1 MSDKSELKVGHSS
14 CGDQPLPE
22 PSRFPDDAY
31 AASYFLPSHS
41 RNRGVKC
48 RHIGQPLSRTRV
60 IAAGDLI
67 KSLLQCLR
75 DGASFAAADCP
86 EVNLAQRDDL
96 RRSATYKYFVCN
108 VELIARN
115 RLFS

>member
-1 MSDKSELKVGHSS
+1 KAGHSS
-14 CGDQPLPE
+14 CGDQPLHE
-22 PSRFPDDAY
+22 RSRFPDDVY
-31 AASYFLPSHS
+31 AASYFLPSYS
-41 RNRGVKC
+41 RNRRVEC

-60 IAAGDLI
+60 MAAGDLI

-75 DGASFAAADCP
+75 DGASSAAADRP
-86 EVNLAQRDDL
+86 KVNLAQCDDL

-115 RLFS
+115 RLFY